1 MTDTTTLRQ
10 RCDALKAQQALVAKR
25 QDDANARLTAAR
37 ASQLDIDAV
46 QRTVQYV
53 AARVQTGFG
62 NYVGAIV
69 TKALHHV
76 FPDRRKDSF
85 VVRFRENRGK
95 TECPLL
101 LRTEAGEEAH
111 PYDCAGGGVW
121 DTLSYALRPA
131 MLVLEQPA
139 PSRLLILDE
148 PFKFLHGASARRRAL
163 RMLYNTSKALGIQ
176 TIIVHQSDIG
186 DENAVDESLD
196 VLLDEPGVAVYE
208 VRKVAYEKSEVVRV

>member
-148 PFKFLHGASARRRAL
+148 PFKFLHGASVRRRAL

>member
-1 MTDTTTLRQ
+1 MTTTDLRMNNNDLQ
-10 RCDALKAQQALVAKR
+10 SGIKILDLKARRDSLVAKR
-25 QDDANARLTAAR
+25 DLVESRLVAAQGRLTAAR
-37 ASQLDIDAV
+37 KAQTDIDAV

-69 TKALHHV
+69 TKAMHHV
-76 FPDRRKDSF
+76 
-85 VVRFRENRGK
+85 
-95 TECPLL
+95 
-101 LRTEAGEEAH
+101 
-111 PYDCAGGGVW
+111 
-121 DTLSYALRPA
+121 
-131 MLVLEQPA
+131 
-139 PSRLLILDE
+139 LDE
-148 PFKFLHGASARRRAL
+148 PFRNLHGAAGRRRAL

>member
-10 RCDALKAQQALVAKR
+10 RCDALKAQRALVAKR

-37 ASQLDIDAV
+37 AAQLDIDAV

-76 FPDRRKDSF
+76 FPDRRRDSF

-101 LRTEAGEEAH
+101 IRTEAGEEAH
-111 PYDCAGGGVW
+111 PYDCAGGGAW
-121 DTLSYALRPA
+121 DTLSLAMRCA

-163 RMLYNTSKALGIQ
+163 RMLYNTSKTLGIQ

-186 DENAVDESLD
+186 DEDAVDKSLD
-196 VLLDEPGVAVYE
+196 VLLGEPGVAVYE
-208 VRKVAYEKSEVVRV
+208 VRKTGYEKSEVVKV